1 MLSEQELL
9 SPKLGQYLNRL
20 SDLLFILSRR
30 LNRSAGQTE
39 PIWRGPLSRESHS

>member
-1 MLSEQELL
+1 LL

-39 PIWRGPLSRESHS
+39 PVWRGPLSRESHS